1 MNVPWLGVSAIHWR
15 ILRREGDMMDHI
27 ELMKKLHQKADTK
40 LIMLVV
46 DGIGG
51 LPMNPEGL
59 TELEAA
65 FTPNLNQLAAES
77 MCGMSTPVIP
87 GITPGSGPGHLSL
100 FGFDPLRHEIGRG
113 VLEALGVGF
122 ELGRKD
128 VAARVNFC
136 TIDPATGLITDRRAG
151 RIPTETGRR
160 LVNILRR
167 IALPGVEVFVEPVKE
182 YRFVLVLRGPGLEDG
197 LTETDPQQVGLA
209 PLPVRA
215 LKPESEHTAE
225 LFNQWLAQAREILKD
240 EFPAN
245 GCNLRGL
252 AKDPGLPSYKE
263 VYGLNA
269 AAIATYPMYRG
280 VARLLGMKVLNAGE
294 TIETEVDCL
303 VTNWDKFDFFFVHI
317 KKTDSAG
324 EDGNFDKKVLVIE
337 ELDRFIP
344 RLRALKPDVFLIS
357 GDHSTPSLLKSHSWH
372 ELPVLLHSS
381 YIRRDRVQAFGERP
395 CMEGGLG
402 HLRHVNLMPLMMA
415 HGLRLIKYGA

>member
-1 MNVPWLGVSAIHWR
+1 
-15 ILRREGDMMDHI
+15 MDHI
-27 ELMKKLHQKADTK
+27 ELMKELYQKANTK
-40 LIMLVV
+40 LLMLVL
-46 DGIGG
+46 DGLGG
-51 LPMNPEGL
+51 LPMTPDGL

-65 FTPNLNQLAAES
+65 HSPNLDQLAAEG

-87 GITPGSGPGHLSL
+87 GVTPGSGPGHLSL

-122 ELGRKD
+122 ELGRED
-128 VAARVNFC
+128 VAARGNFC

-160 LVNILRR
+160 LVEMLRK
-167 IALPGVEVFVEPVKE
+167 ITLPGVEVFIEPVKE
-182 YRFVLVLRGPGLEDG
+182 YRFVLVLRGPDLRDG
-197 LTETDPQQVGLA
+197 LTETDPQQVGVP
-209 PLPVRA
+209 PLPVKA
-215 LKPESEHTAE
+215 LKTESEHTAE
-225 LFNQWLAQAREILKD
+225 LFNQWLTQARELLKG
-240 EFPAN
+240 ESPAN

-263 VYGLNA
+263 VYGLRS

-280 VARLLGMKVLNAGE
+280 VARLLGMEVLDAGD

-303 VTNWDKFDFFFVHI
+303 AKNWNNYDFFFVHV

-324 EDGNFDKKVLVIE
+324 EDGNFSNKVKVIE

-344 RLRALKPDVFLIS
+344 SMRALKPDVFLIT

-372 ELPVLLHSS
+372 ELPVLLYSS

-402 HLRHVNLMPLMMA
+402 HLRHIDLMPLMMA
-415 HGLRLIKYGA
+415 HGLRLAKYGA